1 MVPLGRRSCIKIFM
15 TLLILSWTWKMGKC
29 EFNVFRLS
37 IKLEALYYITGFRDL
52 GYLFKKLTEYRI
64 FEGGVSR
71 KLRLS
76 FHRVQV
82 LFRYE

>member
-1 MVPLGRRSCIKIFM
+1 
-15 TLLILSWTWKMGKC
+15 MGKC

-64 FEGGVSR
+64 FGGGKLMEYGFSR
-71 KLRLS
+71 SDILR
-76 FHRVQV
+76 
-82 LFRYE
+82 